1 MYQVWVPLS
10 GIFVLWLLCAPK
22 RTVFVRHFSIYFL
35 LAVVTAAVLALL
47 KAARRRDLP
56 LRYRTAL
63 RWIAAGVG
71 MEIPGALTLL
81 INGYLHPGDRSPFN
95 LADLFFLL
103 SYPLILVG
111 LFLIPVSPR
120 RSARLGRLVV
130 DSAVF
135 LVGAGLPLWFFVV
148 KPGLSEASGIA
159 AVAMMAYPFVTFAG
173 IVFLNVILLTRTRLP
188 SRGAF
193 RLLAI
198 AIGISWLADL
208 LFLLDSVQGFVS
220 NGPINWI
227 NVLNAS
233 SLAGFIL
240 AADRIENDEL
250 ARPERTQP
258 AASGP
263 LPLVTIVLVSA
274 WLLVFITHGH
284 VEPDALPRILW
295 CLILLFIFLFLREIC
310 VLREAVRWVA
320 SEVEREGNARA
331 GVLVRHSSDVIMV
344 VDARRLV
351 QFASP
356 ASTTVL
362 GCPAESIVGRPLLD
376 LAHPDDV
383 PKGTQ
388 FLDKLMKRPKAPE
401 SIQWRLRHGGGAYRE
416 FETVGSYVANESGV
430 EGLVINSRDVAE
442 RMQVEEQLRQA
453 QKLQA
458 LGQLVGGI
466 AHNFNNILTSTMM
479 RLTDLRKNT
488 RLPVDM
494 IEEIAALERE
504 ARRSADLTKKLVSF
518 GQQQFLRKRH
528 VDLRELV
535 SSLRGEITKIL
546 GGRIHLLVSS
556 GASPEWV
563 EADVALMEQV
573 MLSIASNA
581 RDAMAE
587 GGTLTIDVTGID
599 GADTAPPS
607 DSGIPPRDYVC
618 LSFCDTGCGMPESV
632 RSRLFEPFF
641 TTKEVGKGMGMG
653 LAAVHGIVRQHRGW
667 MGVDSVEGGGS
678 TFRVY
683 LPKVSEPAASVS
695 RGAGIRRRSR
705 VGSSSSPEAGG

>member
-1 MYQVWVPLS
+1 MWVPLS
-10 GIFVLWLLCAPK
+10 GIFVLWLLCAPE

-35 LAVVTAAVLALL
+35 LAVVIAVVFALL
-47 KAARRRDLP
+47 KAARRRELP
-56 LRYRTAL
+56 SRYRAAL

-81 INGYLHPGDRSPFN
+81 IDSFIHPGDHSPFN
-95 LADLFFLL
+95 LADIFFLL
-103 SYPLILVG
+103 GYPLILVG

-120 RSARLGRLVV
+120 RSAGLGRLVV

-148 KPGLSEASGIA
+148 KPGLAAASGIA
-159 AVAMMAYPFVTFAG
+159 AVPMLAYPFVTFVG
-173 IVFLNVILLTRTRLP
+173 IVYLNVVLLTRIRIP

-193 RLLAI
+193 RLLTI
-198 AIGISWLADL
+198 AIGVSWLADL
-208 LFLLDSVQGFVS
+208 LFLLDSVQGFVTA
-220 NGPINWI
+220 GPINWI
-227 NVLNAS
+227 NVLNAC
-233 SLAGFIL
+233 SLAGFLL
-240 AADRIENDEL
+240 AADRIEHDEL
-250 ARPERTQP
+250 AKPEKTQP

-284 VEPDALPRILW
+284 LEPDALPRILW
-295 CLILLFIFLFLREIC
+295 CLILLFIFLFVREIC
-310 VLREAVRWVA
+310 VLRQAVRWMA

-331 GVLVRHSSDVIMV
+331 EVLVRHSSDVIMV

-351 QFASP
+351 QFANP
-356 ASTTVL
+356 AAATAL
-362 GCPAESIVGRPLLD
+362 GCPADSILGRPLLD

-383 PKGTQ
+383 AKATL
-388 FLDKLMKRPKAPE
+388 FLDRLMTRPKAPE
-401 SIQWRLRHGGGAYRE
+401 SIQWRLRHAGGPYRE
-416 FETVGSYVANESGV
+416 FETVGSYVANDSGV

-442 RMQVEEQLRQA
+442 RMIVEEQLRQA

-479 RLTDLRKNT
+479 RLTDLRRNT
-488 RLPVDM
+488 RLPADM

-535 SSLRGEITKIL
+535 FSLRGEMAKVL
-546 GGRIHLLVSS
+546 GGKIQLLVSS
-556 GASPEWV
+556 GSAPEWV

-573 MLSIASNA
+573 ILNIASNA
-581 RDAMAE
+581 RDAMTG
-587 GGTLTIDVTGID
+587 GGTLTIDVAGVD
-599 GADTAPPS
+599 AANAAPPP
-607 DSGIPPRDYVC
+607 DGGIPPREFVC

-632 RSRLFEPFF
+632 RRRLFEPFF
-641 TTKEVGKGMGMG
+641 TTKEVGKGIGMG
-653 LAAVHGIVRQHRGW
+653 LAAAHGIMRQHRGW
-667 MGVDSVEGGGS
+667 MDAESVEGRGS

-683 LPKVSEPAASVS
+683 LPKASEPAASS
-695 RGAGIRRRSR
+695 AARTSGIRRRSR
-705 VGSSSSPEAGG
+705 IGSSSSPEAAC

>member
-1 MYQVWVPLS
+1 VYQVWVPLT
-10 GIFVLWLLCAPK
+10 GIFVLWLLCAPV
-22 RTVFVRHFSIYFL
+22 RTSAVRHFSIYFL
-35 LAVVTAAVLALL
+35 LAVVSAASLSLL
-47 KAARRRDLP
+47 KAARRKDLP
-56 LRYRTAL
+56 SRYRAAL
-63 RWIAAGVG
+63 RWIAAGVA

-81 INGYLHPGDRSPFN
+81 IDGFLHPGDRSPFN
-95 LADLFFLL
+95 LADIFFLL
-103 SYPLILVG
+103 TYPLILIG

-120 RSARLGRLVV
+120 RSARLGRLIV

-148 KPGLSEASGIA
+148 KPGLVGASGIA
-159 AVAMMAYPFVTFAG
+159 AVPMLAYPFVTFAG

-198 AIGISWLADL
+198 AIGVSWLADL

-227 NVLNAS
+227 NILNAS
-233 SLAGFIL
+233 SLVGFLL
-240 AADRIENDEL
+240 AADRIGSDEL
-250 ARPERTQP
+250 ARPEKTQP

-284 VEPDALPRILW
+284 LEPEALPRILW
-295 CLILLFIFLFLREIC
+295 CLIILFIFLFVREIC
-310 VLREAVRWVA
+310 VLRQAVRWLA

-331 GVLVRHSSDVIMV
+331 EALVRHSSDVIMV
-344 VDARRLV
+344 VDARRLI
-351 QFASP
+351 QFASS
-356 ASTTVL
+356 AAATAL
-362 GCPAESIVGRPLLD
+362 GCPSESLVGRPLLD

-388 FLDKLMKRPKAPE
+388 FLERLTRRPKGPE
-401 SIQWRLRHGGGAYRE
+401 AIQWRLRHGGAYRE
-416 FETVGSYVANESGV
+416 FETVGSYVANESGLD
-430 EGLVINSRDVAE
+430 GLVINSRDVAE
-442 RMQVEEQLRQA
+442 RLQVEEQLRQA

-479 RLTDLRKNT
+479 RLTDLRKST
-488 RLPVDM
+488 RLPADM
-494 IEEIAALERE
+494 LEEIAALERE

-535 SSLRGEITKIL
+535 SSLRGEITRLL
-546 GGRIHLLVSS
+546 GGNIQLLISS
-556 GASPEWV
+556 GSSPEWV
-563 EADVALMEQV
+563 EADVSLMEQV
-573 MLSIASNA
+573 MLNIASNA
-581 RDAMAE
+581 RDAMGE
-587 GGTLTIDVTGID
+587 KGTLTIDVAGID
-599 GADTAPPS
+599 AAKAAPPS

-618 LSFCDTGCGMPESV
+618 LSFCDTGSGMPESV
-632 RSRLFEPFF
+632 RRRLFEPFF

-653 LAAVHGIVRQHRGW
+653 LAAVHGIVRQHHGW

-683 LPKVSEPAASVS
+683 LPKASEPAATSAS
-695 RGAGIRRRSR
+695 RAHGIRRRSR
-705 VGSSSSPEAGG
+705 IGSSSSPEGAG

>member
-1 MYQVWVPLS
+1 MWVPLT
-10 GIFVLWLLCAPK
+10 GLFVLWLLSAP
-22 RTVFVRHFSIYFL
+22 RRNTGVRHFSVYFL
-35 LAVVTAAVLALL
+35 LFVVTAAVLALL
-47 KAARRRDLP
+47 KASRRKDLP
-56 LRYRTAL
+56 SRYRAAL

-81 INGYLHPGDRSPFN
+81 INGFLHPGDRSPFN

-103 SYPLILVG
+103 TYPLILIG
-111 LFLIPVSPR
+111 LFLIPMSPR
-120 RSARLGRLVV
+120 RSARMGRLVV

-148 KPGLSEASGIA
+148 KPGLSEATGIT
-159 AVAMMAYPFVTFAG
+159 AVTMMAYPFVTFAG
-173 IVFLNVILLTRTRLP
+173 IVCLNVILLTRTRIP
-188 SRGAF
+188 SREAF

-208 LFLLDSVQGFVS
+208 LFLLDSVQGFVT

-240 AADRIENDEL
+240 AANRIETDEL
-250 ARPERTQP
+250 AKPEKTQP

-284 VEPDALPRILW
+284 LEPEALPRIVW
-295 CLILLFIFLFLREIC
+295 CLIVLFIFLFVREIC
-310 VLREAVRWVA
+310 VLRQSVRWMA

-331 GVLVRHSSDVIMV
+331 EVLVRHSSDVIMI
-344 VDARRLV
+344 VDARRLI

-356 ASTTVL
+356 AAATLL

-383 PKGTQ
+383 LKGTH
-388 FLDKLMKRPKAPE
+388 FLDRLMKRPKAPE
-401 SIQWRLRHGGGAYRE
+401 AIQWRLRHGGGAYRE
-416 FETVGSYVANESGV
+416 FESVGRYVANESGV
-430 EGLVINSRDVAE
+430 DGLVINSRDVAE
-442 RMQVEEQLRQA
+442 RIQVEEQLRQA

-488 RLPVDM
+488 RLSADM
-494 IEEIAALERE
+494 IEEIVALERE
-504 ARRSADLTKKLVSF
+504 AKRSADLTKKLVSF

-535 SSLRGEITKIL
+535 FSLRDEFARLL
-546 GGRIHLLVSS
+546 GGKIRLLVSS
-556 GASPEWV
+556 GSSPEWV
-563 EADVALMEQV
+563 EADIALMEQV
-573 MLSIASNA
+573 MFNIASNA
-581 RDAMAE
+581 RDAMSD

-599 GADTAPPS
+599 AASAAPPS
-607 DSGIPPRDYVC
+607 DGGIPSREYVC

-632 RSRLFEPFF
+632 RQRLFEPFF
-641 TTKEVGKGMGMG
+641 TTKEVGKGIGMG
-653 LAAVHGIVRQHRGW
+653 LAAAHGIVRQHRGW
-667 MGVDSVEGGGS
+667 MGVESIEGGGS

-683 LPKVSEPAASVS
+683 LPKAAEPAATSAT
-695 RGAGIRRRSR
+695 RAAGIRRRSR
-705 VGSSSSPEAGG
+705 MGSRPSPEAGD